1 MARLKDVANAAGVSI
16 ATVSNVLRGVK
27 ATTPEVQRRVR
38 DAIDRLGYTPNPH
51 AQSLRTGHSHTIGVV
66 VPDLTNPYFPAL
78 VQAIETTA
86 RARGFALIVMDAN
99 NDARREA
106 ESLALMA
113 SYRVAGVIW
122 VPVAEDPAVAWPF
135 PIVTVDRPLAG
146 CDAVVADHVQ
156 GGVLIARHALALG
169 HRRVGLLSGPR
180 ALPSAALRREGFFA
194 VADGAI
200 DVVWEFEV
208 PFSSDLPAAVVARLQ
223 DPECSLVV
231 CANDAVAVGVL
242 RVLRAAGLD
251 VPGDVSVI
259 GFDDVP
265 WAEFIEP
272 ALTTVRQPLAALG
285 AGAVEMLH
293 LRIERPDDPP
303 RYQTLEVELV
313 ARRSAAANGAI
324 SGPGEDGRV
333 R

>member
-16 ATVSNVLRGVK
+16 ATVSNVLRGAK

-38 DAIDRLGYTPNPH
+38 DAIERLGYLPNPH

-86 RARGFALIVMDAN
+86 RERGYALIVMDAN
-99 NDARREA
+99 NDIRREA

-113 SYRVAGVIW
+113 SYRVAGAIW
-122 VPVAEDPAVAWPF
+122 VPVAEDPAVEWPF
-135 PIVTVDRPLAG
+135 PIVTVDRPVAG
-146 CDAVVADHVQ
+146 CDAIVADHVQ
-156 GGVLIARHALALG
+156 GGVLIARHAQALG
-169 HRRVGLLSGPR
+169 HRRIGLLSGPR
-180 ALPSAALRREGFFA
+180 ALPSAALRREGFYA
-194 VADGAI
+194 VADDALQ
-200 DVVWEFEV
+200 VAWEFEV
-208 PFSSDLPAAVVARLQ
+208 PFVSDLPAPVVARLQ
-223 DPECSLVV
+223 RPDCSLVV

-242 RVLRAAGLD
+242 RALRAAGLD
-251 VPGDVSVI
+251 VPTDVSVI

-272 ALTTVRQPLAALG
+272 ALTTVRQPLPALG
-285 AGAVEMLH
+285 SGAVEMLH

-313 ARRSAAANGAI
+313 ARRSTAAVA
-324 SGPGEDGRV
+324 PGGGRNEGG
-333 R
+333 RER